1 MIKNLFYGTIII
13 ILLNSCNS
21 KQKVDTICF
30 NGQVITVDSNMSKK
44 QAFAIK
50 DGKFVEIGD
59 NENILTKYES
69 LQKIDLKQR
78 FVYPGLIDAHSHF
91 YGLGNFLQMVDLTG
105 TKSWDECVQRCK
117 LFYTLHKPSVL
128 LGRGW
133 DQNLW
138 DNKNFPTNDKLNEL
152 FREIPVM
159 LKRVDGHAAI
169 VNDYVLHLAH
179 IKENTKVSGGLV
191 VVTSNNKATGLLI
204 DNAVDL
210 AEAVLPATTTEDK
223 IKVLKIAEQH
233 CFEYGLTSVCDAG
246 LELNIIHLI
255 DSLQQSNTLGIRLY
269 AMVSLNDENL
279 KEALQIGVYKTD
291 RLNVSSFK
299 MYADGSLGSRGACL
313 LEPYS
318 DDIHNK
324 GFLLTD
330 IHKMKKYIRQIALS
344 EFQLNTHCIGD
355 STNRYILKLY
365 SQILGKNNNR
375 RWRIEHAQVVNPA
388 DLSLFKEYAII
399 PSVQPTHA
407 TSDMYWAEDRLGK
420 ERIKQAYAYQTLL
433 QQNNWLPLGTD
444 FPVESVSPF
453 YTFYAA
459 VSRQDA
465 DKKPAGGFNK
475 ENALSREQALKGMT
489 IWAAKAA
496 FEENEKG
503 SIEANKMADFIVC
516 DIDLLNEKDLLK
528 IRNTKPQQV
537 FVAGKKVK

>member
-1 MIKNLFYGTIII
+1 
-13 ILLNSCNS
+13 
-21 KQKVDTICF
+21 
-30 NGQVITVDSNMSKK
+30 MSKK

-50 DGKFVEIGD
+50 DGKFVEVGSD
-59 NENILTKYES
+59 ESILSKYES
-69 LQKIDLKQR
+69 LQKIDLKQQ

-105 TKSWDECVQRCK
+105 AKSWDECVQRCK
-117 LFYTLHKPSVL
+117 LFYALHKPTIL

-138 DNKNFPTNDKLNEL
+138 DSKSFPTNDKLNEL
-152 FREIPVM
+152 FAQIPVM

-169 VNDYVLHLAH
+169 VNDCILKLAL
-179 IKENTKVSGGLV
+179 ITESTKVSGGLV
-191 VVTSNNKATGLLI
+191 VTLNNKATGVLV

-210 AEAVLPATTTEDK
+210 VEAVLPATTTSDK
-223 IKVLKIAEQH
+223 IKALKIAEQH
-233 CFEYGLTSVCDAG
+233 CFSYGLTSVCDAG

-291 RLNVSSFK
+291 MLNVSSFK

-313 LEPYS
+313 IEPYS
-318 DDIHNK
+318 DDVHNK

-330 IHKMKKYIRQIALS
+330 INKMKKYIRQIALS
-344 EFQLNTHCIGD
+344 KFQLNTHCIGD

-365 SQILGKNNNR
+365 SQALGKSNDR

-407 TSDMYWAEDRLGK
+407 TSDMYWAVDRLGK

-465 DKKPAGGFNK
+465 DKKPIDGFNK

-503 SIEANKMADFIVC
+503 SIETNKMADFIVC